1 MKICPKCNKEHLNLG
16 TFCSRSCANSRGPR
30 TEEFKKIVSSKLSG
44 RIICDEVRLKI
55 TDDNHPKRKGK
66 NLPPLEKECLFC
78 SKIFK
83 KTTSKYC
90 SKKCWMFSIEMQR
103 TVWEKYH
110 HECSFKFN
118 VYEYPQHFDLSL
130 IEQHGWYKAKNR
142 GDNLD
147 GISKDHIFSVK
158 DGFINSIDPKIISH
172 PANCKLVR
180 HTDNQKKK
188 TKSFISLKKL
198 QENIEKFNILY
209 GLMAE

>member
-1 MKICPKCNKEHLNLG
+1 MA
-16 TFCSRSCANSRGPR
+16 FVRGV
-30 TEEFKKIVSSKLSG
+30 IAA
-44 RIICDEVRLKI
+44 
-55 TDDNHPKRKGK
+55 
-66 NLPPLEKECLFC
+66 
-78 SKIFK
+78 
-83 KTTSKYC
+83 
-90 SKKCWMFSIEMQR
+90 SIR
-103 TVWEKYH
+103 
-110 HECSFKFN
+110 CSFKFN